1 MNPVLRNILVVAL
14 SGVCIYLYM
23 YLIGAGMSRATS
35 ALSAAG
41 LLAVMV
47 VVTYVVNTKNK

>member
-1 MNPVLRNILVVAL
+1 
-14 SGVCIYLYM
+14 M

-35 ALSAAG
+35 ALSASG

-47 VVTYVVNTKNK
+47 VVTYFVSTKNK